1 VRNLIPVIE
10 VDVTAA
16 RRQLERLLGS
26 AGFARNERLSR
37 FLQFIVERHL
47 EGKDEELK
55 ESVIGVEV
63 FDRSP
68 DYNPK
73 KDAIVRIEAG
83 RLRARLG
90 EYYAEAGKL
99 DELVIE
105 LPKGGYVPVIR
116 PSERMPEVATPLT
129 IAQPEPPRRRRWVGT
144 KFWVGAGLAAIVVVA
159 LAAMNWRRFY
169 REAQPIPIAVLPLMN
184 LNQDPADDY
193 FADGLTSEIIRNL
206 SIIEGLAVRSEAS
219 TFALKSKSLT
229 ARDAGQLLEAD
240 YLLEGSVLRS
250 GEQLRINVQLVR
262 VSDDFPLW
270 SEKYEREMKDIF
282 SIQDEI
288 SRGIVNNLRLKLGRG
303 RRKYETSTEA
313 YDLYLRARAQDARF
327 DRPVLRQS
335 VPLYEQAIAKDPN
348 FAPAYAG
355 LAEAHA
361 ELSGNTN
368 FDIPREVKQMHA
380 AAEKAIELDPLS
392 AESYDALGAAYARDG
407 KWEQSEKSFLRALEL
422 QPQRANSHTH
432 FASLYL
438 LPLGRLEEA
447 IAQLHIAERSDP
459 LAPEVHYFLWDT
471 LADAGRYE
479 EAAKSCEKLPPEQ
492 SAKNRCTFE
501 TQVLLGKAREVVEFF
516 EAKQAKPEDLVEKN
530 LQSRTPLGCA
540 YARLGRREEAE
551 SLAPR
556 ENGGEGGAEIFS
568 CLGDK
573 DRVFEILDRNSVV
586 GPIRMGYF
594 LLRVDR
600 ANRGLLQGDPRLTA
614 LRKKVGLP
622 E

>member
-1 VRNLIPVIE
+1 
-10 VDVTAA
+10 
-16 RRQLERLLGS
+16 
-26 AGFARNERLSR
+26 
-37 FLQFIVERHL
+37 
-47 EGKDEELK
+47 
-55 ESVIGVEV
+55 VIGVEV
-63 FDRSP
+63 FERSP

-116 PSERMPEVATPLT
+116 PSERKPEVTTPLT
-129 IAQPEPPRRRRWVGT
+129 IAHSEPPLRRRRLGT
-144 KFWVGAGLAAIVVVA
+144 KFWVGAGLAVIVVVA
-159 LAAMNWRRFY
+159 LASLGWRYFHP
-169 REAQPIPIAVLPLMN
+169 ELPIPIAVLPLMN
-184 LNQDPADDY
+184 LNQDTADDY

-206 SIIEGLAVRSEAS
+206 SIIDGLAVRSESS
-219 TFALKSKSLT
+219 TFALKSKPLT

-262 VSDDFPLW
+262 VSDDFPIW
-270 SEKYEREMKDIF
+270 SQQYEREMKDIF

-303 RRKYETSTEA
+303 RRKYETNTEA

-335 VPLYEQAIAKDPN
+335 VPLYEQAIAKDPH

-368 FDIPREVKQMHA
+368 FDILREVEQMRA
-380 AAEKAIELDPLS
+380 AAEKANELDPLS

-407 KWEQSEKSFLRALEL
+407 KWEQSEKSFLRAIEL

-447 IAQLHIAERSDP
+447 IAQLRIAERNDP
-459 LAPEVHYFLWDT
+459 LAPEVHYFL
-471 LADAGRYE
+471 
-479 EAAKSCEKLPPEQ
+479 
-492 SAKNRCTFE
+492 
-501 TQVLLGKAREVVEFF
+501 
-516 EAKQAKPEDLVEKN
+516 
-530 LQSRTPLGCA
+530 
-540 YARLGRREEAE
+540 
-551 SLAPR
+551 
-556 ENGGEGGAEIFS
+556 
-568 CLGDK
+568 
-573 DRVFEILDRNSVV
+573 
-586 GPIRMGYF
+586 
-594 LLRVDR
+594 
-600 ANRGLLQGDPRLTA
+600 
-614 LRKKVGLP
+614 
-622 E
+622 